1 MALSFAIAG
10 GGTGGH
16 VTPALALGE
25 AIRAHDPEHR
35 VLFIGSKRG
44 LEARLVPEAGFA
56 LEALGSRQVMGRG
69 LAGRVWGALSIG
81 IASLRALRVLGRF
94 QPDLVISV
102 GGYAAMP
109 AGLAA
114 VARRIPL
121 VLVEPNAVPGRVNRM
136 LARFA
141 VRVYVG
147 FEAAGQRL
155 DPDWDPQS
163 GETGRVHCPG
173 IPLRRALVD
182 AFADAPARRHPAPP
196 FRLLVFGGSQGARQ
210 INEAV
215 MDALPRLAHLA
226 LEIVHQTGEADR
238 DRVADAY
245 AREGVEALVL
255 AFEPDMKSR
264 YQWADLALCRS
275 GALTVAELALAGLP
289 ALLVPY
295 PYAADDHQAAN
306 ASELERAGAARRLDA
321 HDLDGTAVAEAIG
334 ELVRS
339 PDRLEAMARTAKG
352 LGRPRAAADIVADC
366 VALCGGAS
374 PAGPREDSRREGRP

>member
-25 AIRAHDPEHR
+25 AIRAHDADHR
-35 VLFIGSKRG
+35 VLFIGSDRG
-44 LEARLVPEAGFA
+44 LEARLVPEAGFE

-69 LAGRVWGALSIG
+69 LLGRAVGALSILG
-81 IASLRALRVLGRF
+81 ASLRAWRVLGRF
-94 QPDLVISV
+94 RPDVVVSV

-114 VARRIPL
+114 VVRRIPL
-121 VLVEPNAVPGRVNRM
+121 VLVEPNAIPGRVNRL

-141 VRVYVG
+141 WRVFVG
-147 FEAAGQRL
+147 FEAAGRRL
-155 DPDWDPQS
+155 DPDWRP
-163 GETGRVHCPG
+163 GEDTPGRVRCVG
-173 IPLRRALVD
+173 IPLRARLVE
-182 AFADAPARRHPAPP
+182 AFAGGAPRRTPAPP
-196 FRLLVFGGSQGARQ
+196 IRLLVFGGSQGARQ

-215 MDALPRLAHLA
+215 MDALPAWATLELA
-226 LEIVHQTGEADR
+226 IVHQTGEADR

-245 AREGVEALVL
+245 AKSGVAAEVI
-255 AFEPDMKSR
+255 AFERDMPAR
-264 YQWADLALCRS
+264 YAWADLALCRS

-306 ASELERAGAARRLDA
+306 AAELERAGAARK
-321 HDLDGTAVAEAIG
+321 LDGRSLDGPTVAAAVAG
-334 ELVRS
+334 LVREPS
-339 PDRLEAMARTAKG
+339 RLAAMARAAAG
-352 LGRPRAAADIVADC
+352 LGRPDAARAVVEDC
-366 VALCGGAS
+366 VALVGEC
-374 PAGPREDSRREGRP
+374 P